1 MEKST
6 EEELKSILVLLK
18 GNSNEEKVA
27 GVLLAVKLL
36 EMNILGPT
44 ESKSF
49 MIQIF
54 SLVTP
59 DFIVRLI
66 GTLDKKKLIR
76 QAGLNFLAFSI
87 QWGMS
92 TVFKES
98 TSQLID
104 LLFSSLALADLNSD
118 KSGIEKPLSS
128 VEETDSDQQF
138 LLDILLAL
146 KWIAIESNIDF
157 IDRILERILLNV
169 GKVTTQVPIFLYP
182 SLLNFIVEISGI
194 RSKVNPICKSEKGL
208 CMLSIESG
216 EMLRMLIVKGF
227 HGGAP
232 EAIRDSSLLGC
243 LHLISP
249 DTSFSSDWSLES
261 ETAVYNTGSAVD
273 SKSKSTEKSPV
284 VGKFAMLLASIVG
297 IEMHLLLEEALALF
311 KEPQGEPQNLSTGDF
326 NDPLFERR
334 TKYNTIKVDMKKD
347 IVDVRIK
354 RLVKMIPCC
363 LSILNGI
370 LLLLVGKEGDEE
382 GAEENAADDSKQPLW
397 AALSS
402 VAMLHIRQTVHSI
415 FQKVFDFLKEISD
428 ISQET
433 LSNIFGNITDKNREG
448 KVIINE
454 TIKDNVFNN
463 NGELLIIV
471 VQHTTATLSLW
482 ILEDEALRE
491 PFVRNL
497 HLILQWSIVAK
508 QLKDSRKSVA
518 LEIKEDE
525 SNQIMNWKATNLMAW
540 TTLSQSS
547 TSNLRPLSLKE
558 DGIELEQ
565 DNIGD
570 ILHYVLPCLAS
581 ISDNLAKEDEL
592 AERIYTLS
600 GGCLFS
606 RLVNIIILMAIN
618 TENIIQAKQILS
630 KFKKSAN
637 LKNSGDEKDK
647 LLQAVVVEEN
657 SLNRICHTCS
667 SACDLLTNFFTWQ
680 KDELCILIRNESEK
694 EAIMTIFVLTDENF
708 PDIPDSGLFEL
719 PVSLKNGNDRYIEK
733 FINVLVVTNR
743 TLTGYINKSSDINC
757 LISLDDSIYNLI
769 HILNSIN
776 DEKSYN

>member
-36 EMNILGPT
+36 EMNILGSK
-44 ESKSF
+44 ESKAF

-54 SLVTP
+54 SLVTS

-66 GTLDKKKLIR
+66 GTLDKKKIIR

-87 QWGMS
+87 KWGMS

-104 LLFSSLALADLNSD
+104 LLFSSLALANLNYD
-118 KSGIEKPLSS
+118 KSEVEKPLSS
-128 VEETDSDQQF
+128 AEETDSDQQF

-157 IDRILERILLNV
+157 IDRILERILMNV

-194 RSKVNPICKSEKGL
+194 RSKVNPLHRSEKDV
-208 CMLSIESG
+208 CMLSTESRG
-216 EMLRMLIVKGF
+216 MLRMLIVKGF

-243 LHLISP
+243 LYLISP

-261 ETAVYNTGSAVD
+261 EADLNNDEIKVD
-273 SKSKSTEKSPV
+273 SKSTSIEKSPV

-311 KEPQGEPQNLSTGDF
+311 KEPQGEPQNLSTGDV

-347 IVDVRIK
+347 IVEVRIK
-354 RLVKMIPCC
+354 RLVRMIPCC

-370 LLLLVGKEGDEE
+370 LLLLVGKEDEE
-382 GAEENAADDSKQPLW
+382 GEEIVENPVNNSKEPLW
-397 AALSS
+397 ALLPS

-415 FQKVFDFLKEISD
+415 FQKIFDFLKEISD

-433 LSNIFGNITDKNREG
+433 LSNIFGGIVNKYNDSKAIELKSVE
-448 KVIINE
+448 
-454 TIKDNVFNN
+454 DNASNN
-463 NGELLIIV
+463 NGELLIII
-471 VQHTTATLSLW
+471 VQHATATLSLW

-491 PFVRNL
+491 PFIRNL
-497 HLILQWSIVAK
+497 HLILQWTIVAN
-508 QLKDSRKSVA
+508 QLKDSGKTGAS
-518 LEIKEDE
+518 EIKDVEIT
-525 SNQIMNWKATNLMAW
+525 QVINWKPTNLMTW

-547 TSNLRPLSLKE
+547 TSNLRPFSLKN
-558 DGIELEQ
+558 DNELKQE
-565 DNIGD
+565 NVGD
-570 ILHYVLPCLAS
+570 ILHYVLPCLAN
-581 ISDNLAKEDEL
+581 ISDNLTKEDEL
-592 AERIYTLS
+592 TERIYTLS
-600 GGCLFS
+600 KGCLFS

-618 TENIIQAKQILS
+618 AENIITAKQLIL
-630 KFKKSAN
+630 KFKQSAN

-680 KDELCILIRNESEK
+680 KDELCILIRNESEI
-694 EAIMTIFVLTDENF
+694 EAIMTIFTLTEENF

-733 FINVLVVTNR
+733 FINLLVITNR
-743 TLTGYINKSSDINC
+743 TLTGYINQASDINY
-757 LISLDDSIYNLI
+757 LISLDDSVYNLI
-769 HILNSIN
+769 YILNSIN

>member
-1 MEKST
+1 MEKSP

-118 KSGIEKPLSS
+118 KSGIEKPFSS

-157 IDRILERILLNV
+157 IDRILERILMNV

-194 RSKVNPICKSEKGL
+194 RSKVDQSEKDV
-208 CMLSIESG
+208 CMLSNESG
-216 EMLRMLIVKGF
+216 AMLRMLIVKGF

-261 ETAVYNTGSAVD
+261 ETAVDNLD
-273 SKSKSTEKSPV
+273 PKSKSAEKSPV

-311 KEPQGEPQNLSTGDF
+311 KEPQGEPQNLSTGDV

-334 TKYNTIKVDMKKD
+334 TQYNTIKVDMKKD

-382 GAEENAADDSKQPLW
+382 ENGVDDSKQPLW

-428 ISQET
+428 ISRET
-433 LSNIFGNITDKNREG
+433 LSNIFGNFNKKDSEG
-448 KVIINE
+448 KVIKIV
-454 TIKDNVFNN
+454 KDNVFNN
-463 NGELLIIV
+463 NGELLIII
-471 VQHTTATLSLW
+471 VQHATATLSLW
-482 ILEDEALRE
+482 ILEDEALRD

-497 HLILQWSIVAK
+497 YLILQWSIVAT
-508 QLKDSRKSVA
+508 QLKDSGKSI
-518 LEIKEDE
+518 EIKDE
-525 SNQIMNWKATNLMAW
+525 EINQIMNWRPTNLMAW

-547 TSNLRPLSLKE
+547 TSNILSHSIQE
-558 DGIELEQ
+558 DGNILEQ

-570 ILHYVLPCLAS
+570 ILHYVLPCLAN

-592 AERIYTLS
+592 TERIYTLME
-600 GGCLFS
+600 
-606 RLVNIIILMAIN
+606 VAY
-618 TENIIQAKQILS
+618 
-630 KFKKSAN
+630 
-637 LKNSGDEKDK
+637 
-647 LLQAVVVEEN
+647 
-657 SLNRICHTCS
+657 
-667 SACDLLTNFFTWQ
+667 
-680 KDELCILIRNESEK
+680 
-694 EAIMTIFVLTDENF
+694 F
-708 PDIPDSGLFEL
+708 PDS
-719 PVSLKNGNDRYIEK
+719 
-733 FINVLVVTNR
+733 
-743 TLTGYINKSSDINC
+743 
-757 LISLDDSIYNLI
+757 LISSF
-769 HILNSIN
+769 
-776 DEKSYN
+776 